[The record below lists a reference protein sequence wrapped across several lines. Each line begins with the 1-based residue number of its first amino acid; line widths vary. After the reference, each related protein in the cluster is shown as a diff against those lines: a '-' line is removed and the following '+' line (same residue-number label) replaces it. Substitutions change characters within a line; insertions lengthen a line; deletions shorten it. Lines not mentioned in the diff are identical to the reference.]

1 MFDLFEQALKIMVD
15 LQENLLGPKFLFRE
29 VKDQNSVPRILWKMD
44 F

>member
-15 LQENLLGPKFLFRE
+15 LQENLLGTKFLFCD
-29 VKDQNSVPRILWKMD
+29 VKDKNSVPTILLKMD